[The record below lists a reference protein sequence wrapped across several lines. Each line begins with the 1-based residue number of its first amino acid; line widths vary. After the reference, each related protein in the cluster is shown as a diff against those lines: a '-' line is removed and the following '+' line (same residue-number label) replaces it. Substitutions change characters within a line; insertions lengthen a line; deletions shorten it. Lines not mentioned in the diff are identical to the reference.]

1 LILRSSR
8 TAAKR
13 LPGGVGRENG
23 EAAFVADDG
32 LAVDQARAHRQH
44 CQGGDD
50 LREAVRE
57 VIAVGP
63 SRRFSGSPFLVAIGG
78 IADIS
83 SDARNVEDAPMAEMD
98 RSILLC
104 CKTGLQPG
112 AFCTFRT

>member
-1 LILRSSR
+1 M
-8 TAAKR
+8 
-13 LPGGVGRENG
+13 PGSGLKIYKIIG
-23 EAAFVADDG
+23 G
-32 LAVDQARAHRQH
+32 LATSAPAALSGRRRSA
-44 CQGGDD
+44 GSFEKL
-50 LREAVRE
+50 LRLALRH
-57 VIAVGP
+57 
-63 SRRFSGSPFLVAIGG
+63 FSGSPFLVAIGG

>member
-1 LILRSSR
+1 MGLVGPHVQARLILRSSR

-57 VIAVGP
+57 VIAISP
-63 SRRFSGSPFLVAIGG
+63 SSLSGSPFLVAIG
-78 IADIS
+78 A
-83 SDARNVEDAPMAEMD
+83 
-98 RSILLC
+98 
-104 CKTGLQPG
+104 TGTSG
-112 AFCTFRT
+112 GRVG

>member
-57 VIAVGP
+57 IIATGR
-63 SRRFSGSPFLVAIGG
+63 SRRFSGSPFLVAIG
-78 IADIS
+78 A
-83 SDARNVEDAPMAEMD
+83 
-98 RSILLC
+98 
-104 CKTGLQPG
+104 TGTSG
-112 AFCTFRT
+112 GRVG